1 MKQDAPALP
10 NNWSSWGKELS
21 ENEEE
26 LCYGAHNGV
35 VHDGGSK
42 SKVLMF
48 CPASLPRKLYK
59 SFGCDYAILGDE
71 IQHMAIVDPP

>member
-35 VHDGGSK
+35 MHGMGSG
-42 SKVLMF
+42 VLML
-48 CPASLPRKLYK
+48 CPDSIPKKLFK
-59 SFGCDYAILGDE
+59 SFACDYAIPGDE
-71 IQHMAIVDPP
+71 IKHIVIQRKS